1 MSYRAYKK
9 LFGETALELK
19 SRLALAI
26 GVPLLLG
33 ISFYVYARQTEG
45 LAYDQLTHTGRTLVV
60 PILTR
65 SHVRGELLAGLD
77 EFQQQAEKSWPEK
90 LKGYQYQIFSPDPR
104 TPERQPAAD
113 EDRQVLAAFLSSPT
127 ISEETRAAPGRV
139 FFYYGAVRAGPSCVG
154 CHRDPERMK
163 PASASP
169 DLEPNQLMAVV
180 RVQLSS
186 EMIEAGFNQSL
197 ALLAAFCVGACIL
210 ILAGSFAIIRYVV
223 VKPVKHLKAVA
234 DAIAAGELNVRSEIQ
249 TGDEFEDLSDAFNR
263 MLRNLTSTQAR
274 NRELICDLDAKVDQ
288 LARANMALYESD
300 RLKGDFLSTVSH
312 ELRTPLNSIIG
323 FSELLVNVEG
333 LTDKQRR
340 WAVNIMTS
348 GQGLLA
354 LINDVLDLARLE
366 AGKLKLHPAL
376 VEPAALCEQAAVLI
390 RPAAESKH
398 LELKVLAASDLPAVT
413 QDAGKLNQI
422 LSNLLGNAVKFTP
435 EGGRVTL
442 TAEVVKDKLMLTVA
456 DTGVGIPPE
465 EQELVFDKFRQAS
478 HPLTRE
484 QGGTGLGLSIVREL
498 AKLLGGEITLRS
510 EVGRGSRFTVTVPVA
525 LTGDPLA

>member
-1 MSYRAYKK
+1 VSYRAYKK

-19 SRLALAI
+19 SRLALAV

-33 ISFYVYARQTEG
+33 ASFYVYARQTEG
-45 LAYDQLTHTGRTLVV
+45 LAYDQLAHTGRTLVV
-60 PILTR
+60 PIVTR
-65 SHVRGELLAGLD
+65 AHVRGELLAGLD
-77 EFQQQAEKSWPEK
+77 EFQKQAETGWPDG
-90 LKGYQYQIFSPDPR
+90 LKGYTYTLYHPDPR

-113 EDRQVLAAFLSSPT
+113 DDRQALAGFLADPART
-127 ISEETRAAPGRV
+127 EDGRQDGDR
-139 FFYYGAVRAGPSCVG
+139 FLYYGAVRAGPSCVG
-154 CHRDPERMK
+154 CHRDPARSG
-163 PASASP
+163 AAARP
-169 DLEPNQLMAVV
+169 DLQPNDLMAVV
-180 RVQLSS
+180 RVQLPTDSLR
-186 EMIEAGFNQSL
+186 AGFNQNL

-210 ILAGSFAIIRYVV
+210 ILAGSFAVLRYVV
-223 VKPVKHLKAVA
+223 VKPVQHLKAVA

-263 MLRNLTSTQAR
+263 MLRNLTSTQDR
-274 NRELICDLDAKVDQ
+274 NRQLIADLDGKVDQ

-312 ELRTPLNSIIG
+312 ELRTPLTSIIG
-323 FSELLVNVEG
+323 FSELLVNVPH

-340 WAVNIMTS
+340 WATNILTS

-366 AGKLKLHPAL
+366 AGKLKLHPGPVDVAG
-376 VEPAALCEQAAVLI
+376 LCDQAAALI
-390 RPAAESKH
+390 RPAAEAKH
-398 LELKVLAASDLPAVT
+398 LELKVVAPAAGPVV
-413 QDAGKLNQI
+413 QDAGKLGQI

-442 TAEVVKDKLMLTVA
+442 TAEAADDHLILTVT

-498 AKLLGGEITLRS
+498 AKLLGGDVTLRS
-510 EVGRGSRFTVTVPVA
+510 ELGRGSRFRVRVPA
-525 LTGDPLA
+525 ELPLP